1 MNKSFILV
9 LASTS
14 LLLLSAC
21 SKDEIPATAQAAETK
36 PQSEAT
42 ATPTQPAA
50 LSGTSGAV
58 TETMDASGY
67 TYVQVDTGK
76 EKIWAAAPQFSVA
89 VGDQVVIPQ
98 GMAMKNYHSQTLNR
112 DFEVVYFVE
121 SVLNASNPDMPSATG
136 SMNKMQM
143 PEGHPPVSG
152 STPPPTLDFSELQ
165 KAAGGYTIGE
175 VYAGKDEL
183 SGKTISV
190 RGKVVK
196 FSPQIMSTNWI
207 HIQDGSGTQA
217 SATHDLTVTSN
228 TTVKVG
234 DTVLVKAPLT
244 LDKDFSYGYK
254 YDLILEG
261 AEVTVE

>member
-14 LLLLSAC
+14 LLFFSAC
-21 SKDEIPATAQAAETK
+21 SKDEIPTAQAAEVK
-36 PQSEAT
+36 A
-42 ATPTQPAA
+42 QPEEPAPPSQPPA
-50 LSGTSGAV
+50 LSGMSGTV
-58 TETMDASGY
+58 VETMDASGY

-76 EKIWAAAPQFSVA
+76 DKLWAAAPQFSVA
-89 VGDQVVIPQ
+89 IGDQVVVPQ

-112 DFEVVYFVE
+112 DFDVVYFVE
-121 SVLNASNPDMPSATG
+121 SVLNASNPDMPPAMASTD
-136 SMNKMQM
+136 KMQL
-143 PEGHPPVSG
+143 PAGHPPLSG
-152 STPPPTLDFSELQ
+152 ATPPPTLDFSGLE

-175 VYAGKDEL
+175 VYAGKEEL
-183 SGKTISV
+183 SGKNITV

-217 SATHDLTVTSN
+217 SATHDLTITSN

-244 LDKDFSYGYK
+244 LNKDFGYGYK